1 MRSQHHQYI
10 TSLCHHRFASMHHHH
25 LLLYTDRPHTI
36 TISIVIMIVIVA
48 DTNAEEITDITDSI
62 LKNVFWVISVS
73 Q

>member
-1 MRSQHHQYI
+1 MRY
-10 TSLCHHRFASMHHHH
+10 HH
-25 LLLYTDRPHTI
+25 LLSYTDRPHTI

-48 DTNAEEITDITDSI
+48 DTNAEEIKDITDSI